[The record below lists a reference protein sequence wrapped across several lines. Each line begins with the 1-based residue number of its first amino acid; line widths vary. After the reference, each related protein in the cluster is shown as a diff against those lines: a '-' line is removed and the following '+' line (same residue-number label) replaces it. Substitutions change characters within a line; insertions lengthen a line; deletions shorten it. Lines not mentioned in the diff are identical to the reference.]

1 MRSAIVDRPIDP
13 SALLAEIADPAK
25 GAAVLFLGTVR
36 DMNDGRAVSGIEY
49 RAYREMAERELEA
62 IAREASERFATR
74 DIVVEHRIGRLALGE
89 ISVGIAAAHP
99 HRAAAYDASRYV
111 IEEIKQRVPIWKRE
125 EYVDGTR
132 EWVGAGD
139 AGSGRGSESWVLGS
153 ERNDSRPTTHNPQ
166 RDLLPEGQP

>member
-1 MRSAIVDRPIDP
+1 
-13 SALLAEIADPAK
+13 
-25 GAAVLFLGTVR
+25 VLFLGTVR

-139 AGSGRGSESWVLGS
+139 AGSGIPSGVRESLD
-153 ERNDSRPTTHNPQ
+153 EPLRFPHPASRIRQ
-166 RDLLPEGQP
+166 PEGQP